1 MSEERTDQRMN
12 GENNTE
18 REKLM
23 RNVQNAAFAAYD
35 TMLYLDTHPHDRAGV
50 EKYRVYVKMLNNAK
64 AEYEEKY
71 GPLSAADAGQN
82 GVWDLN
88 RAPFPWQ

>member
-1 MSEERTDQRMN
+1 MN
-12 GENNTE
+12 VENGTE

-23 RNVQNAAFAAYD
+23 RKLQSAAFAAYD
-35 TMLYLDTHPHDRAGV
+35 TMLYLDTHPFDAAGA
-50 EKYRVYVKMLNNAK
+50 EKYRVYVKMYDNAK

-71 GPLSAADAGQN
+71 GPVSAQGAGKS

-88 RAPFPWQ
+88 DAPFPWQ